1 MWIGLI
7 DRDLEGIW
15 YWIDFCKELIFID
28 WYLLEFVG
36 GISEIDVVLSLILK
50 KWFDVLVNFKVIIFC
65 EI

>member
-15 YWIDFCKELIFID
+15 YWINFCKELNFID
-28 WYLLEFVG
+28 WFLLEFLG
-36 GISEIDVVLSLILK
+36 GISEIYVVLSLILK
-50 KWFDVLVNFKVIIFC
+50 KWFDVLINFKVIIFC